1 MTSGKDFRMATTT
14 SLHATDETQT
24 NQITEVQID
33 LSNNKMSTMKTI
45 KITPRLIVQVILA
58 IGVFVL
64 VYWLM
69 ENLPDLVRRFS
80 N

>member
-1 MTSGKDFRMATTT
+1 
-14 SLHATDETQT
+14 
-24 NQITEVQID
+24 
-33 LSNNKMSTMKTI
+33 MKTI

>member
-69 ENLPDLVRRFS
+69 ENLPDLIRRFS